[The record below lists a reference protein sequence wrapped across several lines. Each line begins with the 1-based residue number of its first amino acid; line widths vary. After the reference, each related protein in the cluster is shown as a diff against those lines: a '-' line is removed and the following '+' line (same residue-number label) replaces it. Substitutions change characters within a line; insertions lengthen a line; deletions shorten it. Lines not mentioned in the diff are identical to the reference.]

1 MPFYDVEDRPV
12 TAPIGA
18 TPLDDLT
25 AAPAAPPVNPN
36 GPSLMGA
43 TFRQDNIVGSIMSRK
58 DAGITYDME
67 DGFNPFDVNKGS
79 KYEKRPELFTD
90 VFNSKALE
98 ARRAQI
104 DMEDEDRAV
113 IDRSGLKGM
122 AASFMWQFFDPTIL
136 APGGGVVKAAR
147 GGYSLGRSALSIGIA
162 AAGGAALQEGILQS
176 TQQTR
181 PWEESAIAVGSS
193 LVLGGLL
200 GGGAASLLSRAEARA
215 ADRGFRVLHQ
225 AAGAEALVAPLH
237 DMAAKLRGGEQLTS
251 SEVIEAARAANLQ
264 ARMADVAPERMAR
277 VDDVVGAAVKKLE
290 EVATPKGADDLL
302 DPAKAAQIADSIE
315 EVARSIDG
323 IDVGFGSVGK
333 GAAAGAEFADRPTL
347 DDLSVAG
354 AGARAYA
361 AATKFLNPNL
371 RSNFRGAVAAR
382 RYTQELLENTVFQE
396 MHANNKSLGPS
407 VETMMRQE
415 FRSRVIASA
424 QAADRIYHD
433 ARKAGMQMTR
443 RDFDEAVA
451 KAMRREDVGDN
462 EFVSKAAVS
471 YRKEMFDHF
480 KEMAQKTLGRDGKP
494 LLPEDLQVVG
504 APSYLTRM
512 PNHERLTADEMGFK
526 ETVARYYEGVFR
538 NEYEQHAQATRNR
551 VAALEREITDLN
563 LTPDERATAMADIE
577 KRLSDMETANAREI
591 DLLTEINRYRQQAMK
606 AGERGDKKA
615 QKAAKEEASKLFA
628 QGGDSL
634 KKFLK
639 ERTNL
644 RNRQRRVDLNYAGM
658 QEREDRIAQQIA
670 DIEERNLRSM
680 TRLIER
686 GQKAEREFAKLDPA
700 KKVEKIAALR
710 TQFADVAA
718 RSEKAAD
725 SLAERAKAVAA
736 EEIAALQ
743 RQINERKEKPKAL
756 PQMLRSGRAL
766 GARPV
771 SLVEFIK
778 KNGGLPLDAE
788 AKARDLKGN
797 LAKTDGKSID
807 GFWREK
813 LIENGYLPKE
823 ADGGMSRDITGEL
836 YAAIEAEQRGKKV
849 YSAFDQE
856 AVARR
861 MGASNPDE
869 LDMLT
874 SNVLGALEEV
884 GIRGKEVDERALI
897 DAAVAV
903 AGTKGLDPLDA
914 YEQAVIKLSMQA
926 EDKPEIDIAEL
937 AKKLRGP
944 KIETVAKRKT
954 ELARSIQKNAIAERA
969 RSDRLNAIAR
979 RLEEAEALDPEGQAL
994 ELKHALSDL
1003 AEVTSGTSLDRG
1015 AKAQRLMDRAK
1026 NLDPKK
1032 LDERVKTIETM
1043 KRDIEQEFYARW
1055 EGQRAGENIDLES
1068 PKAKASFR
1076 SYAEDVAR
1084 QIYDHYTG
1092 RRETSGTVPDFAVPL
1107 ATGPLKERTF
1117 NIPDRLIEPWLE
1129 NDITRI
1135 ADRYART
1142 MSAQIEL
1149 TRKFGRADMRDQ
1161 LIEITQEYR
1170 DLREQVGVAKTAEE
1184 ALQIVGQDKNRFDNF
1199 EAWRRGQD
1207 INKVTKERI
1216 LSWLTKD
1223 EKEAKSDLEAGR
1235 DLLLG
1240 RYKLAENQGDYAKI
1254 AHGLLA
1260 FNYVRAMGGA
1270 VIANIGDIYRSAM
1283 VNGLGRF
1290 MKDGVA
1296 PLMTNLEGFKAS
1308 VKEAQLAGQ
1317 VGEKWL
1323 HQRLATFAEI
1333 GDPYSKGTALER
1345 FMENA
1350 SRVATKWNGLALF
1363 TDFSKSLASVTTQ
1376 NRLIEAI
1383 AAPKAQK
1390 YSPAMASRID
1400 AQLAAHG
1407 RVRDGVRIPDVDQWA
1422 DKEAAR
1428 AYRAAENAPI
1438 AKEQR
1443 WLRWAGIDAS
1453 MEGRIKEQL
1462 ATHGRNIDGVRVAE
1476 TEKWTDEE
1484 AVRAYRAA
1492 VGKTVDTIAVER
1504 SVGDVPLFVNT
1515 PTGRLIAQFRTF
1527 NLAAN
1532 QRVLLNGMQ
1541 EDKARFVGSMVA
1553 LTGIGMLVATLR
1565 SWRGGDDR
1573 WEKFKA
1579 SAANPGF
1586 LIGEGLDNSGIFTV
1600 PFEIANTIEKLTQPS
1615 GFSFNPIKTPMM
1627 KAFPGQSQQGESSRF
1642 ASRDPI
1648 GALLGPSAGLP
1659 MAVGRAIGGAVQAVR
1674 GEDVSRPNVNAAVQ
1688 LLPFSTYPGMREA
1701 VQALTGDSPYGF

>member
-1 MPFYDVEDRPV
+1 MPFYDIEDRPV

-18 TPLDDLT
+18 TPLEDLT
-25 AAPAAPPVNPN
+25 AAPAAPPANPN

-43 TFRQDNIVGSIMSRK
+43 TFRQDNIIGSIMSRK
-58 DAGITYDME
+58 DAGISYEME

-90 VFNSKALE
+90 VFNQKALE

-113 IDRSGLKGM
+113 IDRSGWKGM
-122 AASFMWQFFDPTIL
+122 AASFMWNVFDPTIL

-147 GGYSLGRSALSIGIA
+147 GGYSLGKSAISIGLY

-200 GGGAASLLSRAEARA
+200 GGGAASLLSRAEARI
-215 ADRGFRVLHQ
+215 ADRGFRVMHQ
-225 AAGAEALVAPLH
+225 VASAEAMVAPLT
-237 DMAAKLRGGEQLTS
+237 DVAARLRGGEQLTS
-251 SEVIEAARAANLQ
+251 SEVVEVARAAALQ

-277 VDDVVGAAVKKLE
+277 VDDVLGPLVKQIEETAA
-290 EVATPKGADDLL
+290 AKGEDGLL
-302 DPAKAAQIADSIE
+302 DPTKAAQIADQIDA
-315 EVARSIDG
+315 VRKSIDD
-323 IDVGFGSVGK
+323 IDVGFGSAGK
-333 GAAAGAEFADRPTL
+333 GAAAGAEAVDKATL
-347 DDLSVAG
+347 NDLSVAG
-354 AGARAYA
+354 PGARAYA

-371 RSNFRGAVAAR
+371 RANFRASVGAR
-382 RYTQELLENTVFQE
+382 RYAQELAENTVFQE
-396 MHANNKSLGPS
+396 YHARGQTLGPS

-424 QAADRIYHD
+424 QAADNIYQE
-433 ARKAGMQMTR
+433 ARKAGLQMTR

-462 EFVSKAAVS
+462 EYVSKAAAS

-480 KEMAQKTLGRDGKP
+480 KVMAQNTLGKDGKS
-494 LLPEDLQVVG
+494 LLPADLEVVG

-512 PNHERLTADEMGFK
+512 PNHERLVADEMGFK

-538 NEYEQHAQATRNR
+538 GEYEKHSEATRNR
-551 VAALEREITDLN
+551 IAALEREIDDLRMS
-563 LTPDERATAMADIE
+563 PEDRAKTLADIE
-577 KRLSDMETANAREI
+577 ARLSDMETANAREI
-591 DLLTEINRYRQQAMK
+591 DLLGEINRYRQMAIK
-606 AGERGDKKA
+606 AGDRGDKKA
-615 QKAAKEEASKLFA
+615 QKAAKEEAARLFA
-628 QGGDSL
+628 QGGDNL

-639 ERTNL
+639 ERGDI
-644 RNRQRRVDLNYAGM
+644 RRRQRNVDLNYAGM

-670 DIEERNLRSM
+670 DIEERNYRAM
-680 TRLIER
+680 TRLIDR

-700 KKVEKIAALR
+700 KKAEKIAALR

-725 SLAERAKAVAA
+725 SLAERAKAIAA

-743 RQINERKEKPKAL
+743 KAMKERQAGGMREALAGTVEVKAAAKSEESRKAL
-756 PQMLRSGRAL
+756 AE
-766 GARPV
+766 A
-771 SLVEFIK
+771 IK
-778 KNGGLPLDAE
+778 KNA
-788 AKARDLKGN
+788 
-797 LAKTDGKSID
+797 T
-807 GFWREK
+807 
-813 LIENGYLPKE
+813 
-823 ADGGMSRDITGEL
+823 
-836 YAAIEAEQRGKKV
+836 
-849 YSAFDQE
+849 
-856 AVARR
+856 
-861 MGASNPDE
+861 
-869 LDMLT
+869 
-874 SNVLGALEEV
+874 
-884 GIRGKEVDERALI
+884 
-897 DAAVAV
+897 
-903 AGTKGLDPLDA
+903 
-914 YEQAVIKLSMQA
+914 
-926 EDKPEIDIAEL
+926 
-937 AKKLRGP
+937 
-944 KIETVAKRKT
+944 
-954 ELARSIQKNAIAERA
+954 AERA
-969 RSDRLNAIAR
+969 RSERLNAIAR
-979 RLEEAEALDPEGQAL
+979 RLEEAEALDPEGQAM
-994 ELKHALSDL
+994 ELKRALSDL
-1003 AEVTSGTSLDRG
+1003 AELTSGTSLDRG

-1026 NLDPKK
+1026 ALDPKK
-1032 LDERVKTIETM
+1032 LDERIKTIETM
-1043 KRDIEQEFYARW
+1043 RRDIEQEFYARW
-1055 EGQRAGENIDLES
+1055 EGKRAGEGVDLES
-1068 PKAKASFR
+1068 PQAKAEFR
-1076 SYAEDVAR
+1076 AYAEDVAR

-1092 RRETSGTVPDFAVPL
+1092 RLEASGTVPDFAVPL

-1129 NDITRI
+1129 NDISRI
-1135 ADRYART
+1135 AERYGRT

-1170 DLREQVGVAKTAEE
+1170 DLRERVGLAKTADE
-1184 ALQIVGQDKNRFDNF
+1184 ALEIVGQKPGAVDSLMAKL
-1199 EAWRRGQD
+1199 RGEGKD
-1207 INKVTKERI
+1207 KVTKERI
-1216 LSWLTKD
+1216 LAWLNKD
-1223 EKEAKSDLEAGR
+1223 EQGAKQDLEGLR
-1235 DLLLG
+1235 DLILG
-1240 RYKLAENQGDYAKI
+1240 RYKMEENSGDYAKL
-1254 AHGLLA
+1254 ASNLLA

-1270 VIANIGDIYRSAM
+1270 VIANLGDIYRSAM

-1290 MKDGVA
+1290 MKDGIA
-1296 PLMTNLEGFKAS
+1296 PLMTNLEGFRAS

-1333 GDPYSKGTALER
+1333 GDPYGKGTALQR

-1376 NRLIEAI
+1376 NRLIEAV
-1383 AAPKAQK
+1383 AK
-1390 YSPAMASRID
+1390 
-1400 AQLAAHG
+1400 G
-1407 RVRDGVRIPDVDQWA
+1407 
-1422 DKEAAR
+1422 
-1428 AYRAAENAPI
+1428 
-1438 AKEQR
+1438 KEQR
-1443 WLRWAGIDAS
+1443 WLRWAGIDGF
-1453 MEGRIKEQL
+1453 MEGRIKDQL
-1462 ATHGRNIDGVRVAE
+1462 SAHSRDIDGIFVAQ
-1476 TEKWTDEE
+1476 TEKWTDAE

-1492 VGKTVDTIAVER
+1492 VSKTVDTIAVER

-1553 LTGIGMLVATLR
+1553 MASIGMLVATLR
-1565 SWRGGDDR
+1565 SWRGGEDR
-1573 WEKFKA
+1573 WEKFKQ

-1627 KAFPGQSQQGESSRF
+1627 KMFPGQSQQGESSRF

-1659 MAVGRAIGGAVQAVR
+1659 MTLAKALGGAVQAVR
-1674 GEDVSRPNVNAAVQ
+1674 GEDVSKPNVNAAVQ

-1701 VQALTGDSPYGF
+1701 VQALSGDSPYGF